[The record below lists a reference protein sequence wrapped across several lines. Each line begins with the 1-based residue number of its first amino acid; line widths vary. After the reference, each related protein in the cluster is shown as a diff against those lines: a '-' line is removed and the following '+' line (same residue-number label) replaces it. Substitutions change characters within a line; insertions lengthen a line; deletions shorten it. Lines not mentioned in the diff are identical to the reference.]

1 MAAAAAT
8 QLYGGSIHQIEYAAE
23 MGIEHHLGLT
33 CDPVNGLVQIPCI
46 ERNAIAATRALSCSR
61 LAILSDGFHRVSF
74 DQCIAA
80 MKETGNALPA
90 LYRETSKGGL
100 ARMFKTKNL
109 ERKRENNQ

>member
-1 MAAAAAT
+1 
-8 QLYGGSIHQIEYAAE
+8 
-23 MGIEHHLGLT
+23 
-33 CDPVNGLVQIPCI
+33 
-46 ERNAIAATRALSCSR
+46 
-61 LAILSDGFHRVSF
+61 
-74 DQCIAA
+74 